1 MNNQT
6 KLLLIKVPYWLGIFA
21 DALWAVG
28 LFFPWL
34 FAVLTG
40 TPDFSADFE
49 TRLIMGIGGTL
60 MTGWTILLVWAV
72 LKPIERRGVIL
83 ITAFPVVFGMFV
95 ITLIQVLN
103 GNTMLMWALIK
114 TVILFLSMLF
124 SFILAGKITNQ
135 N

>member
-28 LFFPWL
+28 LFSPSF
-34 FAVLTG
+34 FALLTG
-40 TPDFSADFE
+40 NPDFYADYE

-72 LKPIERRGVIL
+72 LKPIERRAVIL

-95 ITLIQVLN
+95 ITLIQVIY
-103 GNTMLMWALIK
+103 GNTILLWALVK
-114 TVILFLSMLF
+114 TVILLLSMLF
-124 SFILAGKITNQ
+124 SFILAGKINNQ